1 VSPRDLEGDRSRVAS
16 SFGRKGVDAVS
27 RELVRQAFVDALD
40 LPPETDIEALEI
52 GKSPNWDSMG
62 HMALA
67 AELEDRFGIE
77 LDTDDLVEMSSF
89 SKSLEILRRYGVAV

>member
-1 VSPRDLEGDRSRVAS
+1 MDTLSV
-16 SFGRKGVDAVS
+16 
-27 RELVRQAFVDALD
+27 ELVRQAFVDALD
-40 LPPETDIEALEI
+40 LPPETEVEGLEI
-52 GKSPNWDSMG
+52 GKTPNWDSVG

-77 LDTDDLVEMSSF
+77 LETDDLVEMSSF